1 MICVTFNYDI
11 SMRIL
16 NNIKSSF
23 STSIVRQLVL
33 EIELAVYYLVYF
45 ISNKTKNTNIIFKKS
60 VDY

>member
-33 EIELAVYYLVYF
+33 EIKLAVYYLVYF